1 MVTAAKPAVGGAIS
15 MAALG
20 TTLPTTANE
29 SLAAAFAKL
38 GYVSDSGL
46 SRQIELDTETVKA
59 WGGAVVLVL
68 QNSKTETFQFA
79 LLDAHSVDALK
90 LVNGDNNVTGT
101 ALASGISVTSNS
113 AEHVGHAFVVD
124 MLESG
129 NTLHRIVIPDG
140 IVTNLETITYVDTGA
155 EAYGITITAVA
166 DNSGNTCYEYFKTA
180 AVT

>member
-15 MAALG
+15 MAPLG
-20 TTLPTTANE
+20 TSLPTSADGTPATA
-29 SLAAAFAKL
+29 FKKL

-46 SRQIELDTETVKA
+46 NRGIELDTETVKA

-68 QNSKTETFQFA
+68 QNSKTETFAFA
-79 LLDAHSVDALK
+79 LLDSHSVDVLK
-90 LVNGDNNVTGT
+90 LVNGDDNVSGSS
-101 ALASGISVTSNS
+101 LSSGISVTSNS
-113 AEHVGHAFVVD
+113 DEHVGHAFVID

-140 IVTNLETITYVDTGA
+140 IVTSLENITYVDTGA
-155 EAYGITITAVA
+155 EAYGVTITAVA

-180 AVT
+180 ATT